1 VTIRVMARQ
10 GAARLATRQD
20 WPRGKIGHKAR
31 LATRQDWPQGK
42 IGHQARLATRQDWPR
57 GKIGHKARLATRQDW
72 PQGKIGRKARL
83 ATRQDWPQG
92 KVGHKARLATR
103 QDWPQGKIG
112 HKARLATR
120 QDWPLARLAIGGMA
134 TSHGGKIGREHKP
147 LGAGG
152 NVSHACHGVVTRHA
166 PPSRVA
172 CAHGVVSWRRDET
185 RPCLQRHHGGQHG
198 KPCACCCCSSVVAN
212 MEDLLHPRHAC
223 AQHESRAT
231 SRDAREPS
239 NPESRPGTG
248 RPCIGEPSNPESRP
262 GTGRPCIGEPSNPE
276 SRRAWTL
283 GQSELCSQ

>member
-1 VTIRVMARQ
+1 M
-10 GAARLATRQD
+10 
-20 WPRGKIGHKAR
+20 
-31 LATRQDWPQGK
+31 
-42 IGHQARLATRQDWPR
+42 
-57 GKIGHKARLATRQDW
+57 
-72 PQGKIGRKARL
+72 
-83 ATRQDWPQG
+83 
-92 KVGHKARLATR
+92 ATR

-120 QDWPLARLAIGGMA
+120 QDRPRGKIGHWGGGMA

-198 KPCACCCCSSVVAN
+198 KPCACCCCSPVVAN
-212 MEDLLHPRHAC
+212 MGDLLHPRHAC
-223 AQHESRAT
+223 AQHESRAR

-239 NPESRPGTG
+239 NPESR
-248 RPCIGEPSNPESRP
+248 
-262 GTGRPCIGEPSNPE
+262 
-276 SRRAWTL
+276 RAWAL